1 MQTVAECY
9 KKVRKDCFKFI
20 RSQEIKK
27 DKFINKAKMV
37 KYFLIPICFWI
48 AKKAKN
54 RKPFIVGLSGGQG
67 TGKTT
72 ISSIMSIIL
81 KKYFK
86 LNIFKIS
93 IDDFYKTRKE
103 RFLLSKKIHN
113 LLMTRGVPGTHDT
126 NIILDFLNKVK
137 NKNFKPLKLP
147 KFNKAAD
154 DRFKKKL
161 WYSINKRP
169 DVIIFEGWCI
179 GARPQKN
186 YQLKKHI
193 NSVEKLNDQN
203 LIWRKYVN
211 YQLKKNYRKLFN
223 QLNCLLYLKAKNFNL
238 LQKWRLK
245 QERKLLT
252 FSREYKNLKIMNKK
266 EVIHFMKTYERITQ
280 NMFKDAPKYASIILN
295 LNSNH
300 QIKSVF
306 YKKK

>member
-9 KKVRKDCFKFI
+9 KKVSKDCFKFI

-266 EVIHFMKTYERITQ
+266 EVINFMKTYERITK

>member
-113 LLMTRGVPGTHDT
+113 LLKTRGVPGTHDT
-126 NIILDFLNKVK
+126 SIILDFLNKVK
-137 NKNFKPLKLP
+137 HKNFKPLKLP
-147 KFNKAAD
+147 KFNKATD
-154 DRFKKKL
+154 DRFKKEL

-252 FSREYKNLKIMNKK
+252 FSKEYKNLKIMNKK
-266 EVIHFMKTYERITQ
+266 EVINFMKTYERITE

>member
-113 LLMTRGVPGTHDT
+113 LLKTRGVPGTHDT
-126 NIILDFLNKVK
+126 SIILDFLNKVK
-137 NKNFKPLKLP
+137 HKNFKPLKLP

-154 DRFKKKL
+154 DRFKKEL

-252 FSREYKNLKIMNKK
+252 FSREYKNLKVMNKK
-266 EVIHFMKTYERITQ
+266 EVINFMKTYERITE